1 MTRRQIENQINRVLS
16 ASRRLDG
23 ELSVL
28 GTMASEI
35 FGTEYIADLC
45 AGDEIEFRPMMEDG
59 IADDGCGSDNH
70 LTRYVEE
77 IYSILERR

>member
-16 ASRRLDG
+16 ASNRLVR

-28 GTMASEI
+28 STMASEV
-35 FGTEYIADLC
+35 FGAEYIADLC

-59 IADDGCGSDNH
+59 VADDGCSPNSH
-70 LTRYVEE
+70 STRYAEE
-77 IYSILERR
+77 IYSILERK